1 MHNVNLEQ
9 YSYDLVTSYDARYSY
24 AGSFLRNPTLR
35 IRAIESALLS
45 EFARSEHSNDS
56 AESFAEEAGR
66 FRGGKAHQKC
76 RACF

>member
-35 IRAIESALLS
+35 IRAIGSALLS
-45 EFARSEHSNDS
+45 ELARPEHSNDS
-56 AESFAEEAGR
+56 AENFAGR
-66 FRGGKAHQKC
+66 FGGGEA
-76 RACF
+76 R